1 MIEHRLYFIDEK
13 LLLMPAKDAILFIMK
28 GHEVF
33 DLHDSLDM
41 KPEYYEERHEYI
53 YPS

>member
-13 LLLMPAKDAILFIMK
+13 LLLMPEKDAILYIMK
-28 GHEVF
+28 GCEVF
-33 DLHDSLDM
+33 DVHNSLDM